1 MIIFQNFICKNPVH
15 KGIWNNAPIFP
26 SGVLHPPV
34 GPDFFPASL
43 LIEPVCWA
51 LKALLF
57 VYCSN
62 KLSLIAVHVK
72 EDFRI

>member
-1 MIIFQNFICKNPVH
+1 MIIFQSFLYKNLLYER
-15 KGIWNNAPIFP
+15 IWKNAPIFP
-26 SGVLHPPV
+26 SGGLRPPV
-34 GPDFFPASL
+34 GPGFFPASL

-57 VYCSN
+57 VCCSN
-62 KLSLIAVHVK
+62 KLSLIAAHVK